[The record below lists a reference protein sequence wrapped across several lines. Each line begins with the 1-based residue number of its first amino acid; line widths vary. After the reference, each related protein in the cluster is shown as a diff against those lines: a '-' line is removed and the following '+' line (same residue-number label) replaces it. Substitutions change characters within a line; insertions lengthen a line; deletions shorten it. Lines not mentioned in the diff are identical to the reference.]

1 MKKIY
6 VLALS
11 LLPLVGCDY
20 LDYDETTGRTQEE
33 AYAYF
38 DNINMLVNNVYSYL
52 PVDLGV
58 VSDAM
63 MESATDNSV
72 YVWENN
78 SINYISNGVWSPLK
92 TVNDGWNLWDGIR
105 SANLFL
111 ENFSLEQLERFEY
124 NSDYEENMKRAS
136 IYPYEVR
143 FLRAFYMFELAKR
156 YGDIPLLKESCTID
170 EANNLKKSSFIDV
183 INFIADEC
191 ASIANELP
199 VDHNDYMKET
209 GRVTKGAALALRSRA
224 LLYAASPLFNPENLE
239 SRWEAAAKA
248 AYDVI
253 SMNAYSLDYIENDP
267 LYSDK
272 GGNEIL
278 KSKQLI
284 FERRATSMTNTFE
297 ARNEPMGYEGA
308 KGGNTPTQNL
318 VDAYEM
324 KTSEPFDWNNPSH
337 VSNMYY
343 DVNGKE
349 TRDPRLYLNVLTNG
363 SEWLGKIINT
373 TEGGW
378 NKTLDGSTQTGYY
391 LRKYLSPSVSLDPDK
406 PNKLYHHYILFRYAE
421 ILLNYAEAMYEWKGS
436 DATTEDCKMT
446 ARAAL
451 NKVRESAHMKGITE
465 VGDEF
470 KQKIRN
476 ERRIELAFEGHR
488 FFDLRRW
495 KIAEL
500 EEYRNIYGVKI
511 TGSGSSLSYE
521 KVLLKQMY
529 WDDNDKM
536 YLFPFP
542 QNETYLNTN
551 LIQNPGWN

>member
-52 PVDLGV
+52 PVDLGI

-78 SINYISNGVWSPLK
+78 SINYIANGIWSPLK

-111 ENFSLEQLERFEY
+111 ESFSLEQFERFEF
-124 NSDYEENMKRAS
+124 NSDYEENMKRVS
-136 IYPYEVR
+136 KYPYEVR

-156 YGDIPLLKESCTID
+156 YGDIPLLKESCTI
-170 EANNLKKSSFIDV
+170 EEVNKLKKTSFIDV
-183 INFIADEC
+183 IDFIAEEC

-199 VDHNDYMKET
+199 VNHNDYMSET

-224 LLYAASPLFNPENLE
+224 LLYAASPLFNPDNQI

-253 SMNAYSLDYIENDP
+253 SMNVYELENINDDA
-267 LYSDK
+267 LYSSM
-272 GGNEIL
+272 GGNEVL

-284 FERRATSMTNTFE
+284 FERRATSTTNTFE

-324 KTSEPFDWNNPSH
+324 KNGDTFDWDNETH
-337 VSNMYY
+337 VENIYY
-343 DVNGKE
+343 DVNGNQ

-363 SEWLGKIINT
+363 AMWLNKIVDT
-373 TEGGW
+373 SEGGW
-378 NKTLDGSTQTGYY
+378 NKTMDGSTNTGYY
-391 LRKYLSPSVSLDPDK
+391 LRKYMNPSVSLDPDK
-406 PNKLYHHYILFRYAE
+406 PNKLFHHYILFRYAE
-421 ILLNYAEAMYEWKGS
+421 ILLNYAEAMFEVKGA
-436 DATTEDCKMT
+436 DGTTDYCKMS
-446 ARAAL
+446 ARTAL
-451 NKVRESAHMKGITE
+451 NLVRESADMKKVDVDGET
-465 VGDEF
+465 F

-495 KIAEL
+495 KIAEQ

-529 WDDNDKM
+529 WDSNNKM

-542 QNETYLNTN
+542 QSETYLNPD
-551 LIQNPGWN
+551 LIQNPGW